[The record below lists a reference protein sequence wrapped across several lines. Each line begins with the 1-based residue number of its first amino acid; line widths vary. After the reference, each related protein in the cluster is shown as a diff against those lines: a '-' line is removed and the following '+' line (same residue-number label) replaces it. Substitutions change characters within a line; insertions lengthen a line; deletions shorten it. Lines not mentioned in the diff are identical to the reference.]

1 MIEQYPQQVKIAFKH
16 FPLRNHRFATKAA
29 QAAVAAGRQ
38 GHFWEFHD
46 QLYKRYNRLNDQA
59 IEEIRAALALS
70 PEQFKADMLAPGTI
84 ARINADMQSGAQAGV
99 RGTPTVF
106 INGRRLM
113 DKSLHGFQAMI
124 NPLLQQ
130 SGAKK

>member
-59 IEEIRAALALS
+59 IEEIRAALALD

-113 DKSLHGFQAMI
+113 DKSLHGFQVLI
-124 NPLLQQ
+124 NPLLDQL
-130 SGAKK
+130 KVTE